1 MNRYHYGDGEM
12 DGYVMFTLS
21 QAPAANWTD
30 AGKVTIIN
38 HYHQFNIFLQP
49 ECYYKGF
56 RDEEGQFTP
65 VHW

>member
-1 MNRYHYGDGEM
+1 
-12 DGYVMFTLS
+12 MFTLS

>member
-30 AGKVTIIN
+30 AGKVTMIN
-38 HYHQFNIFLQP
+38 HYRLPSIQHFP
-49 ECYYKGF
+49 SA
-56 RDEEGQFTP
+56 
-65 VHW
+65 